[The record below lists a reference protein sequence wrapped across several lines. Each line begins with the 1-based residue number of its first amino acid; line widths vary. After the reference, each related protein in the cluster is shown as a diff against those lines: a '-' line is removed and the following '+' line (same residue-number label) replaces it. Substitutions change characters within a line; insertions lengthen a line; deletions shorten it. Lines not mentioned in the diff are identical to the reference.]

1 MSGLLRPVG
10 PETAQIYWVRRAVVL
25 GATMVLAVAVAL
37 IISGTSSGL
46 AVQANPSP
54 PTAGYPVPSSAS
66 PSSMQA
72 PMSTPAEVESST
84 SAVST
89 PAPKAAARKASTK
102 KTNRSGTVDCSA
114 DELRPTLSGKQRL
127 EPKKPNTFQ
136 LSLINGSDQ
145 TCMARVTKKNF
156 ELTIDSGSDRI
167 WSTADCPS
175 AVKSISRKLRA
186 EHAVAWSLTWNGKRS
201 KPDCK
206 SARKMLRPGRYVA
219 TAQLVRRHR
228 PTGRCGARG
237 TPDDRGGVK
246 G

>member
-54 PTAGYPVPSSAS
+54 PTAGYPMPSSAS
-66 PSSMQA
+66 PNSMQTA
-72 PMSTPAEVESST
+72 MPTPAAVEP
-84 SAVST
+84 SASARST
-89 PAPKAAARKASTK
+89 PAPEATKRKASTK
-102 KTNRSGTVDCSA
+102 KTDRSGSADCSA
-114 DELRPTLSGKQRL
+114 EELRPTLTGKQRL
-127 EPKKPNTFQ
+127 VPKKPNTFQ

-156 ELTIDSGSDRI
+156 ELTIESGNDRI

-175 AVKSISRKLRA
+175 VIKPISRKLGA
-186 EHAVAWSLTWNGKRS
+186 EHAVAWTLTWDGKRS

-206 SARKMLRPGRYVA
+206 SARKVPRPGMYVA
-219 TAQLVRRHR
+219 TAQLA
-228 PTGRCGARG
+228 GAEPVQLRMILE
-237 TPDDRGGVK
+237 
-246 G
+246 

>member
-25 GATMVLAVAVAL
+25 GATTVLAVAVAL

-54 PTAGYPVPSSAS
+54 ATAGYPVPSSAS
-66 PSSMQA
+66 PTSLQA
-72 PMSTPAEVESST
+72 PMGTPAAVESST

-114 DELRPTLSGKQRL
+114 DELRPTLTGKQRT

-136 LSLINGSDQ
+136 LSLINGSGQ
-145 TCMARVTKKNF
+145 TCMVRVTKKNF

-175 AVKSISRKLRA
+175 AVNSISRKLRA

-219 TAQLVRRHR
+219 TAQLA
-228 PTGRCGARG
+228 GAEPVELRMI
-237 TPDDRGGVK
+237 VEK
-246 G
+246 

>member
-10 PETAQIYWVRRAVVL
+10 PETAHIYWIRRAVVL

-46 AVQANPSP
+46 AVQANPSA

-66 PSSMQA
+66 PSSMQT
-72 PMSTPAEVESST
+72 PMSTPAAVESST

-89 PAPKAAARKASTK
+89 PAPKAAMRKASTK
-102 KTNRSGTVDCSA
+102 KANRSGTVDCSA
-114 DELRPTLSGKQRL
+114 DELRPTLTGKQRL
-127 EPKKPNTFQ
+127 KPKKPNTFQ

-145 TCMARVTKKNF
+145 TCMAKVTKKNF
-156 ELTIDSGSDRI
+156 ELTIDAGSDRI
-167 WSTADCPS
+167 WSTADCAS

-219 TAQLVRRHR
+219 TAQLA
-228 PTGRCGARG
+228 GAEPVELRMI
-237 TPDDRGGVK
+237 VK
-246 G
+246 E